1 MKAKKFSILGLLSML
16 LLGVGSCSNDDLTLD
31 TNKPLEADQTFYL
44 NIAVNGT
51 MTGTRAGE
59 IGDYGTGDEAYNP
72 EDEPNFSEGT
82 DVENKVK
89 QIHLVFYDATRKRLS
104 TENPP
109 ISQLNQS
116 NGSNP
121 SENQIYSG
129 VVQVDVKRGENIPA
143 YVLCFINPSDR
154 NFMKDEHFAT
164 LDEVEKYFTT
174 NFINDNSFAM
184 SNSVYYGYDPVTL
197 ANNVRIMATPITS
210 FMLFDSKQKAEK
222 ALAADPKQATVD
234 IYVERYA
241 GKVDF
246 AMNNDGINDLK
257 AHNLADEEITLKFI
271 PEYWAVN
278 AVEDQSY
285 VTKNYFAQ
293 AVGSTDFDFTK
304 PASFETMNSF
314 LNWYWNSS
322 DFHRSYWG
330 QSPGYYIG
338 TYPRV
343 SDDIMDEDGWTVG
356 SKGNIYELKYYSYNE
371 LAEEVDKNGAELSA
385 FARKVG
391 ATAPGSIYSRENT
404 VSGAALGAA
413 AINPLASPMAAIA
426 SVVMVGH
433 YEARKAGNL
442 LNDEIFYITVN
453 NSGETPEY
461 TYYNL
466 HDMKKT
472 FLINTISLAYSEDGK
487 NLVPINAENIATYE
501 DYFEV
506 KHPVKDV
513 RQELVM
519 DSRTVSLQLAD
530 KAKGKIYARI
540 GDDYHAVTEE
550 NMVEINRMI
559 LSSAGTSYGF
569 SSGKAYFSIPIQHLG
584 YYRADNVNKNV
595 KGGANNEEFK
605 WYNRND
611 QKEIYVK
618 SGDFGIVRN
627 HAYKIEVSLV
637 NGLGNGIPNP
647 DDPIVPPTNPEEYY
661 IGARIVVLNWAIVP
675 TQSVEL

>member
-1 MKAKKFSILGLLSML
+1 MKTKKLLIPGLLSML
-16 LLGVGSCSNDDLTLD
+16 LLGAGACSNDDLVLD
-31 TNKPLEADQTFYL
+31 QNTPLENDQAFYL
-44 NIAVNGT
+44 NISVNGT
-51 MTGTRAGE
+51 MTGTRAGDL
-59 IGDYGTGDEAYNP
+59 GDYGTGDDAYNP
-72 EDEPNFSEGT
+72 DAEPNFSEGT
-82 DVENKVK
+82 DVENNVK
-89 QIHLVFYDATRKRLS
+89 QIHLVFYDATGKRLS

-109 ISQLNQS
+109 INQLNQDP
-116 NGSNP
+116 GSNN

-129 VVQVDVKRGENIPA
+129 VVQVSVKRGENIPA
-143 YVLCFINPSDR
+143 YVLCFVNPSNR
-154 NFMKDEHFAT
+154 NFTTDPHFAT
-164 LDEVEKYFTT
+164 LDEVEKYYTT

-184 SNSVYYGYDPVTL
+184 SNSVYYGYDPVTN
-197 ANNVRIMATPITS
+197 AEKVRIMATPITS
-210 FMLFDSKQKAEK
+210 FMLFDAPWKAER
-222 ALAADPKQATVD
+222 ALQNDPDVASVN

-246 AMNNDGINDLK
+246 SMNNDGISDIV
-257 AHNLADEEITLKFI
+257 AQNLANEDINLRFV

-285 VTKNYFAQ
+285 ITKNYFAQ
-293 AVGSTDFDFTK
+293 SATSTDFDFSK
-304 PASFETMNSF
+304 PASFETVNSY

-338 TYPRV
+338 NYPRV
-343 SDDIMDEDGWTVG
+343 SDDIMDEEGWTVG

-371 LAEEVDKNGAELSA
+371 LEKEATEKGTTLSA

-391 ATAPGSIYSRENT
+391 ATSPSAIYSRENT

-433 YEARKAGNL
+433 YEATKNGAV
-442 LNDEIFYITVN
+442 LNDPIFYITVN
-453 NSGETPEY
+453 NSGEKVEY

-466 HDMKKT
+466 FDMKKT
-472 FLINTISLAYSEDGK
+472 FLTNTITLAYSNDGK
-487 NLVPINAENIATYE
+487 EMTVLTAENIARYQN
-501 DYFEV
+501 YFEV
-506 KHPVKDV
+506 IHPTKDV

-519 DSRTVSLQLAD
+519 DSRTVTLQLAD
-530 KAKGKIYARI
+530 IAKGKIYAKI
-540 GDDYHAVTEE
+540 GDEFHVVNDD
-550 NMVEINRMI
+550 NFIEINRMI

-569 SSGKAYFSIPIQHLG
+569 SNGKAYFSIPIQHLG
-584 YYRADNVNKNV
+584 YYRADNVNKDV
-595 KGGANNEEFK
+595 KGGANNENFR
-605 WYNRND
+605 WYNRNNP
-611 QKEIYVK
+611 KEIYVK

-637 NGLGNGIPNP
+637 SGLGNGIPNP